1 MKQSAGKDMY
11 LSWLAANAGWFLQN
25 DTHIPQTA
33 AMITFQQLVIYTE
46 SNRDSFALLTL
57 HGRLQHS
64 ELSQAPIVLWLLQY
78 ATHHEKS
85 MAII

>member
-1 MKQSAGKDMY
+1 
-11 LSWLAANAGWFLQN
+11 
-25 DTHIPQTA
+25 
-33 AMITFQQLVIYTE
+33 MITFQQLVIYTE
-46 SNRDSFALLTL
+46 SNRDSFALFTL